1 MKYTKTVL
9 LTLLSLAG
17 VSAQAA
23 SLNEKPKIQIAIAL
37 DASNSMDGLIHQAKT
52 QLWRIVNEMRYAS
65 KFGEQPTLE
74 VALYEYGKSSL
85 PAAEGFLRQIRPMSR
100 DLDVLSEN
108 LFTLAT
114 RGGEEYA
121 GWVIQSAT
129 QDLVWDT
136 RPESFRA
143 LYIAGNE
150 SFDQGPVS
158 FRDAISEAR
167 KQDII
172 VNTIYAGHRES
183 GVLEHWDEGAIIGL
197 GSFMN
202 IDPNHRR
209 KIIPTPYD
217 DDVKRINSE
226 INDTYIPYGVEG
238 EAAKRRQ
245 VEQDANAG
253 DFIYDRGASKSSGYY
268 SNESW
273 DLVDAVEQK
282 RVELET
288 LDVST
293 LPEELRT
300 LGPVQLKDVVAQMK
314 QKRTQLMAAM
324 TTASSQ
330 REQFIDA
337 NQPADQVDT
346 LDKVLIESLHEQLK
360 SHGFSIEKK

>member
-1 MKYTKTVL
+1 MNYKKTVL
-9 LTLLSLAG
+9 VTIFSLLG
-17 VSAQAA
+17 VSTHAA
-23 SLNEKPKIQIAIAL
+23 SLEEKPKIQIAIAL
-37 DASNSMDGLIHQAKT
+37 DASNSMDGLLHQAKT
-52 QLWRIVNEMRYAS
+52 QLWRIVNELRYAS
-65 KFGEQPTLE
+65 KFGNQPTLE
-74 VALYEYGKSSL
+74 VALYEYGKTTL

-100 DLDVLSEN
+100 DLDLLSEN
-108 LFTLAT
+108 LFSLST

-121 GWVIQSAT
+121 GWVIRNAT

-143 LYIAGNE
+143 IYIAGNE

-158 FRDAISEAR
+158 FRDAIGEAR

-197 GSFMN
+197 GAFMN

-209 KIIPTPYD
+209 RIIPTPYD

-226 INDTYIPYGVEG
+226 INDTYIPYGAEG
-238 EAAKRRQ
+238 QAAKRRQ
-245 VEQDANAG
+245 EEQDANAG

-282 RVELET
+282 RVDLET
-288 LDVST
+288 LDLSI
-293 LPEELRT
+293 LPEELRK
-300 LGPVQLKDVVAQMK
+300 LERARLKDFVAQMK
-314 QKRTQLMAAM
+314 QKRQDLMAAM
-324 TTASSQ
+324 NTASSQ
-330 REQFIDA
+330 REQFIDT

-360 SHGFSIEKK
+360 FRGFSIEKK

>member
-1 MKYTKTVL
+1 MKHTKTVL
-9 LTLLSLAG
+9 LTLLSLLG
-17 VSAQAA
+17 VSTQAA
-23 SLNEKPKIQIAIAL
+23 SLEEKPKIQIAIAL
-37 DASNSMDGLIHQAKT
+37 DTSNSMDGLIHQAKT

-100 DLDVLSEN
+100 DLDLLSEN
-108 LFTLAT
+108 LFALNTN
-114 RGGEEYA
+114 GGEEYA
-121 GWVIQSAT
+121 GWVIRNAT
-129 QDLVWDT
+129 EDLVWDM

-143 LYIAGNE
+143 LYVAGNE
-150 SFDQGPVS
+150 SFDQGPLA

-167 KQDII
+167 KKDII

-183 GVLEHWDEGAIIGL
+183 GVLDHWDEGAIIGL
-197 GSFMN
+197 GAFMN

-209 KIIPTPYD
+209 RIIPTPYD
-217 DDVKRINSE
+217 DDVKRINTE
-226 INDTYIPYGVEG
+226 INDTYIPYGADG
-238 EAAKRRQ
+238 QAAKRRQ
-245 VEQDANAG
+245 EEQDANAG

-282 RVELET
+282 RVDLET
-288 LDVST
+288 LDLST

-300 LGPVQLKDVVAQMK
+300 LERSELRNVVAVRK
-314 QKRTQLMAAM
+314 QKRLELMAAM
-324 TTASSQ
+324 NTASSQ
-330 REQFIDA
+330 RELFIDA